1 MKVEAIHGKSG
12 CAVTSKLLP
21 FIDYHHPR
29 LARNGKVTVSDEYST
44 DLFAR
49 DDDRATLYARLM
61 SGDVEFLSRLGRDT
75 ILKAKTEKLLEFFQV
90 IQKDLDISSS
100 NPFYEKLEI
109 IKTMVR
115 E

>member
-1 MKVEAIHGKSG
+1 MNIA
-12 CAVTSKLLP
+12 T
-21 FIDYHHPR
+21 
-29 LARNGKVTVSDEYST
+29 
-44 DLFAR
+44 
-49 DDDRATLYARLM
+49 DDRATLYARLM
-61 SGDVEFLSRLGRDT
+61 SGDVEFLSRLRRDT

-90 IQKDLDISSS
+90 IQKDLNISSS